1 MRYLAILVVL
11 ALVGGCSADDTPSAN
26 EANEANAEDRHLL
39 QDQQDAL
46 EKAKAAA
53 AALESSARRTEEALE
68 QD

>member
-11 ALVGGCSADDTPSAN
+11 ALVGGCSADDTPS
-26 EANEANAEDRHLL
+26 ANEANAEDRHLL

>member
-1 MRYLAILVVL
+1 MRYFGILVLFAL
-11 ALVGGCSADDTPSAN
+11 AGGCSAGDSPTSD
-26 EANEANAEDRHLL
+26 EANDEGRHLL

-53 AALESSARRTEEALE
+53 AALESAARTTEEALE